1 MTRSANVVIL
11 IWSIH
16 PILLPRNDVSI
27 YFTSTCRPY
36 EPFCLLSGFLDF
48 YGWIPIVFFNN
59 IFLCKWGVSK
69 IVDPQ
74 NHRFQSKHDYH
85 KFPNPWRKNAK
96 SSIYCL
102 AFSWIFYDINHPPD
116 RKPRVTALTFVHNLF
131 GTKCTK
137 HEVSAHFNFFWFFFV
152 AIPWC
157 FFFFEHFVRWK
168 WVFFC
173 FASPK
178 RGCNQCLW
186 VSFPHLPVK
195 IGTVQPSDACC
206 TAFAIVFNMSLHILI

>member
-1 MTRSANVVIL
+1 M
-11 IWSIH
+11 
-16 PILLPRNDVSI
+16 
-27 YFTSTCRPY
+27 
-36 EPFCLLSGFLDF
+36 
-48 YGWIPIVFFNN
+48 
-59 IFLCKWGVSK
+59 FLCKWGVSK

-137 HEVSAHFNFFWFFFV
+137 REVSAHFNFFWFFFV

-157 FFFFEHFVRWK
+157 SFFLSISCGGNEFFSVLQVQKEAATSA
-168 WVFFC
+168 C
-173 FASPK
+173 ES
-178 RGCNQCLW
+178 
-186 VSFPHLPVK
+186 VSHTCQSKLGQFSQATLA
-195 IGTVQPSDACC
+195 VQ
-206 TAFAIVFNMSLHILI
+206 LLL